1 MKHELE
7 KKKLIIKFAKKLNST
22 NLSPLRSGN
31 ISIRHVKKK
40 EEGFLITPSG
50 MKYEQLRTSDIVFV
64 SLKGKYN
71 KRNNKPSSEWHFHKD
86 IYLHKKN
93 INAIVHAHSKSAL
106 TLACLRK
113 KIPAFHYMVAVAG
126 GIDIRCAKYATFGTI
141 ALSRNIIKALRD
153 RRACLIENHG
163 QVATDKTI
171 SAAFE
176 LAQEVEYLSSQYIN
190 CLRVGSPKVLSKS
203 LMSKVLGKIK
213 SYKKSENLAEY

>member
-31 ISIRHVKKK
+31 ISIRHTKKK
-40 EEGFLITPSG
+40 EKGFLITPSG
-50 MKYEQLRTSDIVFV
+50 MKYDQLRTSDIVFV

-71 KRNNKPSSEWHFHKD
+71 KRNKPSSEWHFHKD
-86 IYLHKKN
+86 IYLNKKN
-93 INAIVHAHSKSAL
+93 MNAIVHSHSKSAV

-141 ALSRNIIKALRD
+141 TLSKHIIRALRN

-163 QVATDKTI
+163 QVATEKTI

-176 LAQEVEYLSSQYIN
+176 LAQEVEHLSSQYIN
-190 CLRVGSPKVLSKS
+190 CLRIGSPKILSKS

-213 SYKKSENLAEY
+213 NYKKEENLTVY

>member
-71 KRNNKPSSEWHFHKD
+71 KRNNKPSSE
-86 IYLHKKN
+86 
-93 INAIVHAHSKSAL
+93 
-106 TLACLRK
+106 
-113 KIPAFHYMVAVAG
+113 
-126 GIDIRCAKYATFGTI
+126 
-141 ALSRNIIKALRD
+141 
-153 RRACLIENHG
+153 
-163 QVATDKTI
+163 
-171 SAAFE
+171 
-176 LAQEVEYLSSQYIN
+176 
-190 CLRVGSPKVLSKS
+190 
-203 LMSKVLGKIK
+203 
-213 SYKKSENLAEY
+213 